1 MRPLPKSAV
10 GPINNI
16 GFFHFGSDDKSDPMR
31 SLAISLEKAVT
42 TKRCLTGSLLVLPEA
57 FNIRNDYQTLSAP
70 DPSVV
75 YALKEMSKEH
85 GMAFVAGLLHRR
97 TRYSCAHLIDG
108 DTCRLLSRKRDRD
121 GSPNYQPY
129 EGVSDG
135 PCLHRG
141 VWIAALICHDAA
153 GNPAPGGNW
162 DQKRQWQA
170 AMAKQIEACK
180 DCVHAL
186 LCIPGRM
193 VTVSSKSVA
202 TSWSSQRPDLT
213 VVVANATSS
222 QPSVIRYGKWS
233 VCSEKAGNAVWLRPW
248 TELKDQA

>member
-1 MRPLPKSAV
+1 MDFVQGVVRIDAGQRGLPASVNRKPGQDALHPVFVPVFPFSVLDAPRGSVANRRSTAIDLAVMRPLPKSAV

-129 EGVSDG
+129 EGV
-135 PCLHRG
+135 
-141 VWIAALICHDAA
+141 
-153 GNPAPGGNW
+153 
-162 DQKRQWQA
+162 
-170 AMAKQIEACK
+170 
-180 DCVHAL
+180 
-186 LCIPGRM
+186 
-193 VTVSSKSVA
+193 
-202 TSWSSQRPDLT
+202 
-213 VVVANATSS
+213 
-222 QPSVIRYGKWS
+222 
-233 VCSEKAGNAVWLRPW
+233 
-248 TELKDQA
+248 